1 MSYEQEPVLEAPFT
15 YLLPMREDLPG
26 FADFKEMRA
35 EVTDV
40 MGKDCPSPQITR
52 ICTMLAGN
60 GLDGHWSVRLH
71 RAKQVDGR
79 WGSVR
84 AVSFIG
90 DPLTVED
97 VAKDGRGIGPVAAR
111 FLIEFAVRLQEF
123 GERGRTTS
131 TD

>member
-15 YLLPMREDLPG
+15 YLLPMREDMPG

-35 EVTDV
+35 EVTDI
-40 MGKDCPSPQITR
+40 MGEDYPSPQITR

-60 GLDGHWSVRLH
+60 GLDGNWSVRLH
-71 RAKQVDGR
+71 RAKREDGR
-79 WGSVR
+79 WGSVK

-90 DPLTVED
+90 EPLTVEK
-97 VAKDGRGIGPVAAR
+97 VAKNAKGIGPVAAR
-111 FLIEFAVRLQEF
+111 YLVEFAVRLQEF
-123 GERGRTTS
+123 GERDRATS